1 MRFKSGLFLPFLSFL
16 FLLFSAHTSLIIA
29 DPLTQQSNQNPLEDP
44 FLWVEKLGSSDWIE
58 REESAEKLLEA
69 GEASVEALR
78 TALTHPDLEV
88 RERVRE
94 LLSVISPLKIRVDL
108 VRLGKDRNA
117 SLVAPY
123 QSIKSCSLDFKPGE
137 TRMNTIRTDHEERRF
152 QISLRGNEAP
162 YSVEVLFH
170 GTSTSSMT
178 GPPGIKLEL
187 GVPWVILTEDRV
199 QSETVQ
205 GTVQTASEIS
215 TWVLLL
221 SESHQLSDPEESAED
236 RLKKALVKSLSSSPT
251 PQQIITAAQWSDIP
265 GEPFRNSEESADP
278 WLIAQMIRGNTDS
291 IQLVAETIE
300 LHMTGED
307 PLTTLV
313 IDGLLPFAID
323 TDTEGAI
330 ALLQQHCADLSPWS
344 QHILWSSLDRKLR
357 EGSLSQDHQKR
368 LLESLIQPGSL
379 AVLRWSDSHMSS
391 MWSSLIRSI
400 DKQVLN
406 ELLANNWAEIMG
418 EDLSQSTGRIPL
430 FFSALGYMTNQGLEL
445 NPGWKEPL
453 LDLIPTQYAEFALAI
468 LLGQDRL
475 KPLESANWKS
485 LLEKLDGALRLAD
498 TTISIRVRNSVK
510 KLNEYQ
516 DIPKEHRDTFLKNL
530 VEGLPEFQSN
540 QQSIIDQ
547 ILVRNLGELPR
558 ERNVR
563 RDETWWDRRS
573 VKWKD
578 RLASPVEQDP
588 QEVRWIQ
595 LTLADVRIDGTDI
608 RPLGLRRWI
617 LPTDHRLHMMG
628 DDGRDAS
635 IYLENSAG
643 GSVRFSGSML
653 LMIDRPT
660 LTRWRTTWRNW
671 VYRFSTARLGAE
683 SAMVRSNV
691 LFQTLLIASE
701 VEAPEDGLVQEI
713 PVTWDD
719 LDRYLI
725 ESLNPESSTDFY
737 MTTEVITTL
746 RMKAT
751 LPRLIEL
758 WEEKPTVSLGRAL
771 LSLGDDRGRE
781 LLRDTI
787 MKSRNRFQRDTQKA
801 LEDLIEVGDPETL
814 ESVISWIEDPE
825 SSTFSR
831 NESQLL
837 MLIRY
842 LDGWL
847 LNNPD
852 QQIIPEGRLIGAL
865 IGRTDNRNGRNT
877 VIPILRRQTG
887 LDMGWWDT
895 YSMTDMEERYQV
907 QEEVGALWRAWWDKK
922 SPEFEAS
929 LKSDPPRDR

>member
-1 MRFKSGLFLPFLSFL
+1 MRFKSGLFPPFLSFL
-16 FLLFSAHTSLIIA
+16 FLLFSAHTSLVIA
-29 DPLTQQSNQNPLEDP
+29 DSSIQHSNQNSLEDP

-117 SLVAPY
+117 SLVTPY

-178 GPPGIKLEL
+178 GPPGKKLEL

-205 GTVQTASEIS
+205 GTAQTASEIS

-221 SESHQLSDPEESAED
+221 SESYELSDPEESAEK
-236 RLKKALVKSLSSSPT
+236 RLINALVKSLASAPT
-251 PQQIITAAQWSDIP
+251 PQQIIAAAQWSDIP
-265 GEPFRNSEESADP
+265 EEYFRDSEESADP

-291 IQLVAETIE
+291 IQRAAEIIE

-323 TDTEGAI
+323 TDTEGAS
-330 ALLQQHCADLSPWS
+330 ALFQQHCADLSPWS
-344 QHILWSSLDRKLR
+344 QHLLWSSLDRKLR

-406 ELLANNWAEIMG
+406 ELLATNWAEIMG

-430 FFSALGYMTNQGLEL
+430 FFSALGYMTNRGVILET
-445 NPGWKEPL
+445 GWKTPL
-453 LDLIPTQYAEFALAI
+453 LDLLPTQYAEFALAI

-475 KPLESANWKS
+475 KNLEEEDWKQI
-485 LLEKLDGALRLAD
+485 LKKIDQGLRLAD
-498 TTISIRVRNSVK
+498 TTISLRVRNSVK
-510 KLNEYQ
+510 KLSEYEQ
-516 DIPKEHRDTFLKNL
+516 IPEIHRQTFISNL
-530 VEGLPEFQSN
+530 VIGLDDFQSN
-540 QQSIIDQ
+540 QKSIIDQ
-547 ILVRNLGELPR
+547 ILTRYLGELPR
-558 ERNVR
+558 EKNMR
-563 RDETWWDRRS
+563 RDETYWDRRS
-573 VKWKD
+573 KKWQA
-578 RLASPVEQDP
+578 RLESP
-588 QEVRWIQ
+588 EVAEKKEPRWIE
-595 LTLADVRIDGTDI
+595 LTVADVRLDGQNVNT
-608 RPLGLRRWI
+608 LGLRRWI
-617 LPTDHRLHMMG
+617 MPTDHRVHMLG
-628 DDGRDAS
+628 DDGRDSS

-643 GSVRFSGSML
+643 GSIRFSGSML
-653 LMIDRPT
+653 LMLNRPT

-671 VYRFSTARLGAE
+671 IYRFSTARLGAE

-701 VEAPEDGLVQEI
+701 ADAPEDGLIKEI
-713 PVTWDD
+713 PITWNDID
-719 LDRYLI
+719 QFLI
-725 ESLNPESSTDFY
+725 ESLDPDSTTDLY

-746 RMKAT
+746 RLKAT

-771 LSLGDDRGRE
+771 LALGDDRGRD
-781 LLRDTI
+781 LLRETV
-787 MKSRNRFQRDTQKA
+787 MKSRSRLQRDTQKA
-801 LEDLIEVGDPETL
+801 LEDLIGVGDPEIL
-814 ESVISWIEDPE
+814 ESVIQWIEDPD
-825 SSTFSR
+825 SSTFSS

-842 LDGWL
+842 LDAWL
-847 LNNPD
+847 TEHPD
-852 QQIIPEGRLIGAL
+852 QQIIPEKRLIGAL
-865 IGRTDNRNGRNT
+865 VYRTDNRNGRNT
-877 VIPILRRQTG
+877 VIPMLRRQTG

-907 QEEVGALWRAWWDKK
+907 QEEVGALWRAWWEKK
-922 SPEFEAS
+922 SADF
-929 LKSDPPRDR
+929 

>member
-1 MRFKSGLFLPFLSFL
+1 MKYGLSPLVFLVLMIHAPAVMPLSVV
-16 FLLFSAHTSLIIA
+16 SLSPA
-29 DPLTQQSNQNPLEDP
+29 TAQSPNTEDP
-44 FLWVEKLGSSDWIE
+44 FVWVEKLGSSDWIE

-78 TALTHPDLEV
+78 SALTHPDLEV
-88 RERVRE
+88 RERVRD
-94 LLSVISPLKIRVDL
+94 LLSVISPLMIRVDL
-108 VRLGKDRNA
+108 VRLGKNGA
-117 SLVAPY
+117 VSLVEPY
-123 QSIKSCSLDFKPGE
+123 QSVLANSLDFKPGE
-137 TRMNTIRTDHEERRF
+137 TRMSTIRTEHEERRF

-178 GPPGIKLEL
+178 GPPGRKLET

-199 QSETVQ
+199 QAETVQ
-205 GTVQTASEIS
+205 GTARSNSEVS

-221 SESHQLSDPEESAED
+221 SESHQLSDPNEAPEV
-236 RLKKALVKSLSSSPT
+236 RLKKALIKSLQDSPT
-251 PQQIITAAQWSDIP
+251 PQQIITAAMWSEIP
-265 GEPFRNSEESADP
+265 YEHFRNSEEPADP
-278 WLIAQMIRGNTDS
+278 WLIAQMIRGNIESRKLTEEI
-291 IQLVAETIE
+291 IQLH
-300 LHMTGED
+300 LNGED
-307 PLTTLV
+307 PLTTLR
-313 IDGLLPFAID
+313 IDGLIPFAID
-323 TDTEGAI
+323 TDAEGAA
-330 ALLQQHCADLSPWS
+330 ALLYQHCADLSPWS
-344 QHILWSSLDRKLR
+344 QHILWSSLDRKIRNGEYSAEL
-357 EGSLSQDHQKR
+357 QKR
-368 LLESLIQPGSL
+368 LLDSLIQPGSL
-379 AVLRWSDSHMSS
+379 AVLRWSDSHMAS
-391 MWSSLIRSI
+391 MWSALIRSL
-400 DKQVLN
+400 DTQVLN
-406 ELLANNWAEIMG
+406 QSLAENWPEIMG

-430 FFSALGYMTNQGLEL
+430 FFSALGYMTNQGVEL
-445 NPGWKEPL
+445 ASGWKQPL
-453 LDLIPTQYAEFALAI
+453 LDLLPTQYAEFALAI

-475 KPLESANWKS
+475 RPLEDADWKS
-485 LLEKLDGALRLAD
+485 LIEKLDSALRLAD

-510 KLNEYQ
+510 KLNEYHRM
-516 DIPKEHRDTFLKNL
+516 PTEHRQTFLKNL
-530 VEGLPEFQSN
+530 VEGLPDFQSN

-547 ILVRNLGELPR
+547 ILIRNLGELAR
-558 ERNVR
+558 EKNVR
-563 RDETWWDRRS
+563 RDDTWWDRRS
-573 VKWKD
+573 AKWKE
-578 RLASPVEQDP
+578 RLASPVEKETEDP
-588 QEVRWIQ
+588 RWIQ
-595 LTLADVRIDGTDI
+595 LTLADVRIEGSDV

-617 LPTDHRLHMMG
+617 LPTDHRVHIMG

-701 VEAPEDGLVQEI
+701 IEAPEDQLVQEI
-713 PVTWDD
+713 PVTWED
-719 LDRYLI
+719 LDQFLI

-737 MTTEVITTL
+737 MSTEVITTL
-746 RMKAT
+746 RVKAT

-781 LLRDTI
+781 LLRETI
-787 MKSRNRFQRDTQKA
+787 MTSRSRLQRDTQKA
-801 LEDLIEVGDPETL
+801 LEDLIAAGDPEIL
-814 ESVISWIEDPE
+814 ESVIGWIEDPE

-847 LNNPD
+847 LQNPD
-852 QQIIPEGRLIGAL
+852 QKIIPEGRLINAL
-865 IGRTDNRNGRNT
+865 VGRTDNRNGRNT

-922 SPEFEAS
+922 SPEFEAT

>member
-1 MRFKSGLFLPFLSFL
+1 MRFKSCLFPTFLSFL
-16 FLLFSAHTSLIIA
+16 VLLGSPEIPSVVA
-29 DPLTQQSNQNPLEDP
+29 DPLTPKSNQALLEDP

-178 GPPGIKLEL
+178 GPPGKKLEL

-205 GTVQTASEIS
+205 GTAQTASEIS

-221 SESHQLSDPEESAED
+221 SESHELSDPEESAGE
-236 RLKKALVKSLSSSPT
+236 RLRNALVKSLSTDPT
-251 PQQIITAAQWSDIP
+251 PQQIIAAAQWSDIP
-265 GEPFRNSEESADP
+265 DELFRDSEEAADP
-278 WLIAQMIRGNTDS
+278 WLIAQMIRGKTDS
-291 IQLVAETIE
+291 IQLAAETIE
-300 LHMTGED
+300 LHMTGEV

-323 TDTEGAI
+323 TDTEGAT

-357 EGSLSQDHQKR
+357 EGSFSQDRQKQ
-368 LLESLIQPGSL
+368 LIESLIQPGSL
-379 AVLRWSDSHMSS
+379 AVLRWSDSHIAS
-391 MWSSLIRSI
+391 MWSALIRSI
-400 DKQVLN
+400 DIQVLN
-406 ELLANNWAEIMG
+406 DLLAKNWAEIMG

-445 NPGWKEPL
+445 NPGWKEPI
-453 LDLIPTQYAEFALAI
+453 LDLISTQYAEFALAI

-475 KPLESANWKS
+475 KPLESDDWKS

-516 DIPKEHRDTFLKNL
+516 ALPKDHRDTFLRNL

-547 ILVRNLGELPR
+547 ILVKNLGELPR

-573 VKWKD
+573 AKWKE

-588 QEVRWIQ
+588 QEVRWLQ

-608 RPLGLRRWI
+608 RPLGVRRWI
-617 LPTDHRLHMMG
+617 LPTDYRLHMMG

-701 VEAPEDGLVQEI
+701 VEAPDDGLVQEI
-713 PVTWDD
+713 PVTWED
-719 LDRYLI
+719 LDRFLI

-746 RMKAT
+746 RLKAT

-771 LSLGDDRGRE
+771 LALGDDRGRE

-787 MKSRNRFQRDTQKA
+787 MTSRNRLQRDTQKA
-801 LEDLIEVGDPETL
+801 LEDLIGVGDPETL

-852 QQIIPEGRLIGAL
+852 QQIIPEGRLLGAL